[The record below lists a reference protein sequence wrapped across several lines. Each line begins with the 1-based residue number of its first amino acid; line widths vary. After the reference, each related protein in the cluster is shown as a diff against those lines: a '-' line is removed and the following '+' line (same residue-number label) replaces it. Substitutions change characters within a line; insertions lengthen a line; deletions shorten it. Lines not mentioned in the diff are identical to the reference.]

1 MASFSRRGRPP
12 VVDLSI
18 EKRASVTV
26 KGTFFE
32 FSIARGV
39 KPVGETRELTAHN
52 DYDYAVEAV
61 EAAVGA

>member
-12 VVDLSI
+12 GVDLSI

-26 KGTFFE
+26 KGTFFD

-39 KPVGETRELTAHN
+39 KPIGDTKGLIDHT
-52 DYDYAVEAV
+52 DYDYAVEV
-61 EAAVGA
+61 IEAAVA